1 MTIKVKKMPKKIK
14 KSNKNSVDKC
24 VEMLQFDVI
33 AKQTK
38 EGRRNKM

>member
-1 MTIKVKKMPKKIK
+1 MTIKAKKIPKKVKKI
-14 KSNKNSVDKC
+14 NKNGVDKC
-24 VEMLQFDVI
+24 VAMLLFVVI